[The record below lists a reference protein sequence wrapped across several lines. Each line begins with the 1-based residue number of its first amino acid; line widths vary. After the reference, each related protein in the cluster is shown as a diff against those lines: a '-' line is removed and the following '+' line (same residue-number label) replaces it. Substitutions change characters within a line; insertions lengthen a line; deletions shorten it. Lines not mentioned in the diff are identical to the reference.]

1 MSLTKKI
8 FQVLFLLSFS
18 LFVFLLFKIKFQILS
33 AISGYYF
40 LELITLFLLMFISVF
55 VVIIPEKY
63 NELKEYTLILL
74 ISIFFS
80 FYLFEVY
87 LGYTKNQPEGRIN
100 YTKKILSNLFNDQ
113 FDKKSKFRKYK
124 DLKTDNKEA
133 SIYIQPNLFLI
144 NKNKKIHTLSGVSNA
159 ITLYCNENGFYTVYK
174 SDRYGFNN
182 NDSIWDKKKIDY
194 LLIGDSFVHGACVKN
209 DENLASNL
217 ARSSNKNVLNLGQ
230 GGSGPLD
237 QLATLI
243 EYSKLEVKKV
253 VWFFY
258 EGNDLESLN
267 KNKSTDFLQS
277 YLNIDD
283 FNQNLIKQNDFADEL
298 KKSVIDK
305 VHKVNSKLSFLKLY
319 QTRLFFKEAIK
330 NKKKKEDLNYDL
342 FKKVITKAKKFSQNK
357 NSKFYFVYLPEFSRF
372 SNNEIDEKKYFK
384 VKKIIKD
391 LNINF
396 IDVKTNIFLK
406 KTDPL
411 SLFPFRMNGH
421 YTSEAYNEIANYIYL
436 NSKEK

>member
-1 MSLTKKI
+1 
-8 FQVLFLLSFS
+8 
-18 LFVFLLFKIKFQILS
+18 
-33 AISGYYF
+33 
-40 LELITLFLLMFISVF
+40 
-55 VVIIPEKY
+55 
-63 NELKEYTLILL
+63 
-74 ISIFFS
+74 
-80 FYLFEVY
+80 FEVY

-305 VHKVNSKLSFLKLY
+305 VHKVN
-319 QTRLFFKEAIK
+319 
-330 NKKKKEDLNYDL
+330 
-342 FKKVITKAKKFSQNK
+342 
-357 NSKFYFVYLPEFSRF
+357 
-372 SNNEIDEKKYFK
+372 
-384 VKKIIKD
+384 
-391 LNINF
+391 
-396 IDVKTNIFLK
+396 
-406 KTDPL
+406 
-411 SLFPFRMNGH
+411 
-421 YTSEAYNEIANYIYL
+421 
-436 NSKEK
+436 